1 MYPGKVAII
10 VNPHAGGGR
19 AGKHWPLIEGLLSER
34 LGAFQTSLTRGP
46 GDATVMTRDYLREG
60 ADLIVCV
67 GGDGTLNEVVN
78 GFMEG
83 DELLRKESS
92 LAFIPNGTGCD
103 FVRTASIPS
112 NINESV
118 DNILQGHIR
127 KIDIGK
133 LEFTDHEG
141 KKQSRYFHN
150 ITSFGLGGE
159 VDARVN
165 KTSKAFGPFLSFIW
179 STIVSI
185 FCYGKKTVQL
195 EVDDH
200 YREEVV
206 IWNIA
211 VANGRYHGG
220 GMLVA
225 PAAELEDGIFQVVV
239 IGDLTLAQVF
249 WHLPKLYN
257 GQINKLRQVT
267 TLTGRKITASS
278 ADHVLLDV
286 DGEQPG
292 RLPVTLEILPGVL
305 PLIVRKA

>member
-10 VNPHAGGGR
+10 VNPQAGGGS
-19 AGKHWPLIEGLLSER
+19 AGKHWPLIEGILRER
-34 LGAFQTSLTRGP
+34 LGTYQLSLTRGP

-60 ADLIVCV
+60 ADLIICV

-78 GFMEG
+78 GFIEG
-83 DELLRKESS
+83 DAPIRKESV

-103 FVRTASIPS
+103 FVRTASIPA
-112 NINESV
+112 NIGQSV
-118 DNILQGHIR
+118 DNILRGHVR
-127 KIDIGK
+127 KIDVGK
-133 LEFTDHEG
+133 LHFTDGKG

-165 KTSKAFGPFLSFIW
+165 RTSKAFGPFLSFIW

-185 FCYGKKTVQL
+185 LCYGKKTVQL

-200 YREEVV
+200 YSERVL

-225 PAAELEDGIFQVVV
+225 PEADLEDGVFHVVV
-239 IGDLTLAQVF
+239 IGDLTLFQVF
-249 WHLPKLYN
+249 RHLPKLYN

-267 TLTGRKITASS
+267 TLTGRKITATSP
-278 ADHVLLDV
+278 DYVLLDV

-292 RLPVTLEILPGVL
+292 RLPVTLEILPGIL